1 MLPRRDQRH
10 EVVVTTDVIALVV
23 QVIGQ
28 DQKPQRGAESCIS
41 CHTIGGSVRP

>member
-10 EVVVTTDVIALVV
+10 EVVVVTNVFAFVL

-28 DQKPQRGAESCIS
+28 DQKPQPGRKNRAYRATPSAAS
-41 CHTIGGSVRP
+41 